1 MASSGQSSTGIQLAP
16 IFVPGASKASVLKTK
31 QKITAFGQWMDLSR
45 AQPLQLYQNMGYD
58 ADAKKTLTQVLE
70 DAALVKATRDRLAE
84 ETSKILALIAK
95 VRSLSETAFSR
106 ETAAAA
112 GVTANETRAAAH
124 WLLSTLV
131 REEPVQTA
139 CWLHDLGD
147 ALPPV
152 LAEEIRVATAAAA
165 AAAQVPVITPSQDER
180 ATALET
186 ALLSEKRG
194 KEKYK
199 SMCITLRDQADSL
212 AADLDALRAQAQRSE
227 EASKA
232 QLISAMSIIKLLE
245 ADVADL
251 ELAKNKLEELV
262 EADAE
267 SRRTDLA
274 TLQDE
279 NDRLRKANEELK
291 GIKDDAADERLR
303 QQLLELQL
311 EVRQEGLRFEDLAD
325 KVKGLEADLQMREE
339 QEQHLKAE
347 LEAAKEQSRT
357 FQNQEQATRRDL
369 NASHQQAIDDAREH
383 NARVNELRA
392 QAAAQNE
399 DMMRHE
405 ESNRRNYMNLLAR
418 RRKTE
423 SLWREA
429 EANFDQQREAS
440 ALEKAELQAQVAQLQ
455 GQIVRRHDAWV
466 VEKQDFQAHILEL
479 QGEIG
484 QQRDAWAVEKEELQ
498 GQILLLAGQISQHR
512 DAWAVEK
519 EQLQGQVGQQRDAW
533 AVEKEELQGQIL
545 LLQGQI
551 GQQRD
556 AWAVEKEQLQGQVG
570 QQRDAWAVEREELQ
584 GQILLLQGQIGQQR
598 EASALEKAELQAQVT
613 QLQGQV
619 GQQRD
624 AWAVEMEELQ
634 ARVTLLEDQNHEQ
647 RDAWAVEKEELQAQN
662 HEQREASA
670 SASLDHARCAWM
682 AAADLLGIPEFRQG
696 TFRPEIGQEMLSG
709 REIAS
714 AGLPATFVAWA
725 LQRPW
730 PPASAPGAAT
740 VSVPEQQPFGAAL
753 VALATSVTTMPLSWR
768 DDYSDAWARLASVF
782 RHVTADHS
790 AAAPVEAWKIHL
802 LDRLLAHILRDAA
815 TTFLLRLAASLTLR
829 AMHLRWPG
837 EVAAAAPSGI
847 AGRGLGASDLHHALI
862 AHVMQGV
869 GLSDDASRHVGQ
881 MQDRLSGRM
890 ITLMCPGEL
899 GQDSPGMLVLD
910 RQAEVLCWV
919 HADHCRATFPVLSLT
934 NPWGGPS
941 WQLDLTGS
949 PSMDWLAAFFF
960 HCCI

>member
-31 QKITAFGQWMDLSR
+31 QKITAFSQWMDLSR

-112 GVTANETRAAAH
+112 GITANETRAAAH

-131 REEPVQTA
+131 SEEPVQTA

-147 ALPPV
+147 AVPPV
-152 LAEEIRVATAAAA
+152 LAEEIRVAAAAAA

-194 KEKYK
+194 KEQYK

-212 AADLDALRAQAQRSE
+212 AADLDALRAQTQRSE

-232 QLISAMSIIKLLE
+232 QLISTMSIIKLLE

-303 QQLLELQL
+303 QQLLALQL

-440 ALEKAELQAQVAQLQ
+440 ALEKAELQAQVTQLQ

-498 GQILLLAGQISQHR
+498 GQILLLQGQIGQQR
-512 DAWAVEK
+512 NAWAVEK
-519 EQLQGQVGQQRDAW
+519 EQ
-533 AVEKEELQGQIL
+533 I
-545 LLQGQI
+545 
-551 GQQRD
+551 
-556 AWAVEKEQLQGQVG
+556 QGQVG

-584 GQILLLQGQIGQQR
+584 
-598 EASALEKAELQAQVT
+598 
-613 QLQGQV
+613 
-619 GQQRD
+619 
-624 AWAVEMEELQ
+624 

-647 RDAWAVEKEELQAQN
+647 RDVWAVEKEELQAQN

-782 RHVTADHS
+782 RHVTADPS

-829 AMHLRWPG
+829 AMHLCWPG

-899 GQDSPGMLVLD
+899 ARNRL
-910 RQAEVLCWV
+910 ACW
-919 HADHCRATFPVLSLT
+919 SL
-934 NPWGGPS
+934 NAKPRSSAGR
-941 WQLDLTGS
+941 
-949 PSMDWLAAFFF
+949 
-960 HCCI
+960 